1 MKKRLTS
8 MKFVMEEIT
17 PKLKRRTTI
26 MVGKGEEE
34 KPKDNANNDDNK
46 DEELIDVLQICR
58 HKRSQ
63 E

>member
-1 MKKRLTS
+1 